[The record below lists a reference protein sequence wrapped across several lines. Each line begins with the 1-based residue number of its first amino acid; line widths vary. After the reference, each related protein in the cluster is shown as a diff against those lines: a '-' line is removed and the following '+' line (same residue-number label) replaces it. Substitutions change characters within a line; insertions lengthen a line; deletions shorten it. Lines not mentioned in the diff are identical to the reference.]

1 RDDISTG
8 KSTFLTEMN
17 EVALILSKATQKSLV
32 LLDEVGRGTSTFDG
46 ISIAWA
52 MSEYIYNEI
61 KCKTIFATHFT
72 ELTELS
78 EGYSGIKN
86 LTVDVKETPDG
97 VVFLHKVV
105 EGVADRSYGIE
116 VAAIA
121 GLPESIIERAKEILN
136 IIVEKSDLEKKV
148 GVLKE
153 GQMKKI
159 KATKKSVPEGQMK
172 LF

>member
-1 RDDISTG
+1 
-8 KSTFLTEMN
+8 M
-17 EVALILSKATQKSLV
+17 
-32 LLDEVGRGTSTFDG
+32 
-46 ISIAWA
+46 
-52 MSEYIYNEI
+52 
-61 KCKTIFATHFT
+61 
-72 ELTELS
+72 
-78 EGYSGIKN
+78 
-86 LTVDVKETPDG
+86 
-97 VVFLHKVV
+97 HKVV